1 MFADNFKSPRDNPEF
16 LRDKVG
22 EGSRPGAYS
31 WPVSSSSPLPY
42 QNLRVSPLG
51 VVPKKEAGKFC
62 LINHLS
68 YPMGMSVN
76 DGISKE
82 EASA

>member
-1 MFADNFKSPRDNPEF
+1 MFADNFKSARDNPEF
-16 LRDKVG
+16 LRDKVV
-22 EGSRPGAYS
+22 EGNRPGAYS
-31 WPVSSSSPLPY
+31 CPVSSAPPF

-68 YPMGMSVN
+68 YPMGMS
-76 DGISKE
+76 
-82 EASA
+82 